1 MSFVRHLFSG
11 SRAEFSSYN
20 FKEGKVLKW
29 PGSGPKDFRITELL
43 LLKFHLFS
51 NSPGEMFKQ

>member
-20 FKEGKVLKW
+20 FEEGKVLKW

-43 LLKFHLFS
+43 LLKFSPLF
-51 NSPGEMFKQ
+51 KITW